1 MAYLKTAQ
9 LCCENLGG
17 ANDSWRHVM
26 WLAHSAGRSGV
37 AGMIVPAPHCFP
49 SRSSASILPHL
60 SLEKKNRF
68 LLSSEKKDQSWCF
81 LLLLNSFIS
90 LHLPGLKVICVTSH
104 GLNISRSTLI
114 VVRQL
119 LFVMSTMCSKSW
131 KMWENGP
138 KWEWKSLRGI
148 PWIL

>member
-60 SLEKKNRF
+60 SLEKKIVSSLDGEKVSELVFSPVSKQLYFTSLNR
-68 LLSSEKKDQSWCF
+68 
-81 LLLLNSFIS
+81 
-90 LHLPGLKVICVTSH
+90 LKVICVTSH
-104 GLNISRSTLI
+104 GLNIFRSTLI
-114 VVRQL
+114 VFRQL
-119 LFVMSTMCSKSW
+119 LFVCHRCVCRVEKCEKIVPNES
-131 KMWENGP
+131 E
-138 KWEWKSLRGI
+138 SLRGI
-148 PWIL
+148 QWIL